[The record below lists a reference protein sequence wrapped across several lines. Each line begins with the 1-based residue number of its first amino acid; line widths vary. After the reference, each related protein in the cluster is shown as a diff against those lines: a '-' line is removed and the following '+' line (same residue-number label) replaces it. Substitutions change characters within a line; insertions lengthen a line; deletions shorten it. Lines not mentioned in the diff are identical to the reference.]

1 MSETAV
7 KQQSTAAFY
16 GQAVASFGIAMGAT
30 AVGIFQLHADAW
42 VRGFL
47 GIAVLYLVTS
57 AFTLA
62 KVIRDR
68 QEAGQIVSRVD
79 QAGWRSCSPSMT
91 PSRSSDPEALI
102 RKALSGHSKRPLTRG
117 GRVGGHCRWKGRTGD
132 EYGGGDGRWRGGA
145 VG

>member
-1 MSETAV
+1 MRSRPHPPILVRMSETPV

-16 GQAVASFGIAMGAT
+16 GQAIASFAVAMAAT
-30 AVGIFQLHADAW
+30 AVGIFQLSADAW

-47 GIAVLYLVTS
+47 GISVLYLVTS

-79 QAGWRSCSPSMT
+79 QARVEKLLANH
-91 PSRSSDPEALI
+91 DPFEKL
-102 RKALSGHSKRPLTRG
+102 
-117 GRVGGHCRWKGRTGD
+117 
-132 EYGGGDGRWRGGA
+132 
-145 VG
+145 

>member
-1 MSETAV
+1 MSETPV

-16 GQAVASFGIAMGAT
+16 GQAVASFGVAMAAT
-30 AVGIFQLHADAW
+30 ALGIVNLDADAW

-62 KVIRDR
+62 KVVRDR

-79 QAGWRSCSPSMT
+79 QARVE
-91 PSRSSDPEALI
+91 RLLAEHDPFQKL
-102 RKALSGHSKRPLTRG
+102 
-117 GRVGGHCRWKGRTGD
+117 
-132 EYGGGDGRWRGGA
+132 
-145 VG
+145 

>member
-1 MSETAV
+1 MSETPV

-16 GQAVASFGIAMGAT
+16 GQAVASFAVAMAAT
-30 AVGIFQLHADAW
+30 AVGIVRLDADAW

-47 GIAVLYLVTS
+47 AIAVLYLVTS

-79 QAGWRSCSPSMT
+79 QARLEKLLAEH
-91 PSRSSDPEALI
+91 DPFEKL
-102 RKALSGHSKRPLTRG
+102 
-117 GRVGGHCRWKGRTGD
+117 
-132 EYGGGDGRWRGGA
+132 
-145 VG
+145 

>member
-1 MSETAV
+1 MWRGPRPPMLGAMSDTPV

-16 GQAVASFGIAMGAT
+16 GQAVASFTVAMAATAIGIARLDAS
-30 AVGIFQLHADAW
+30 AW

-47 GIAVLYLVTS
+47 AIAVLYLVTS

-79 QAGWRSCSPSMT
+79 QARLEKLLAEH
-91 PSRSSDPEALI
+91 DPFEKL
-102 RKALSGHSKRPLTRG
+102 
-117 GRVGGHCRWKGRTGD
+117 
-132 EYGGGDGRWRGGA
+132 
-145 VG
+145 